1 VNVTGPNAKGEK
13 TMNRVQRLYVS
24 RLLIAVTMVLT
35 GISCWTVTDKMNQ
48 AAGGDLV
55 VKAEASR
62 A

>member
-1 VNVTGPNAKGEK
+1 
-13 TMNRVQRLYVS
+13 MNRVQRLYVS